1 MKHTFGQALTLTVFG
16 ESHGPE
22 IGATLDGI
30 APGIA
35 IDESYIRA
43 ALNARRPAAD
53 ISTPRKEP
61 DNFRIISGVYNGYTT
76 GSALTIL
83 IPNTDVRSADYAA
96 TYDLPRPGHADLCAH
111 FKYHG
116 FQDVR
121 GGGQFSGRI
130 TAVIVAAG
138 AIVRQALL
146 AKGIRIATHIQH
158 LGGIEDAPL
167 TEDTMT
173 RLDGA
178 SFPTVS
184 EACADAMQAVI
195 RQAREDGDSIGGTLE
210 TLITGMPAGVGEP
223 YFDSME
229 SVLAH
234 MLFSIPAV
242 KGVAFGDGFGL
253 AAMRGSQANDAII
266 LKDGAIATKTN
277 HCGGIC
283 GGITNGMPLRIT
295 CAVKP
300 TPSIAKEQRTVSLS
314 HMEERTLSIKGRHDG
329 AVVHRARAVVDAACA
344 LVLADMLTLRFGTD
358 YLATGGVQS

>member
-1 MKHTFGQALTLTVFG
+1 MKHTFGHALTLTVFG

-22 IGATLDGI
+22 IGATLDGL

-35 IDESYIRA
+35 VDESYIRT
-43 ALNARRPAAD
+43 ALDARRPAGD

-61 DNFRIISGVYNGYTT
+61 DNFRIVSGVYNGYTT

-96 TYDLPRPGHADLCAH
+96 IADLPRPGHADLCAQ

-138 AIVRQALL
+138 AILRQALL
-146 AKGIRIATHIQH
+146 AKGIRIATHIQSV
-158 LGGIEDAPL
+158 GGITDAPL
-167 TEDTMT
+167 TEDAMAH
-173 RLDGA
+173 LDGA

-184 EACADAMQAVI
+184 TEQADAMKAVI
-195 RQAREDGDSIGGTLE
+195 RQAREDGDSVGGTLE
-210 TLITGMPAGVGEP
+210 TLITGVPAGVGEP

-234 MLFSIPAV
+234 ILFSIPAV

-253 AAMRGSQANDAII
+253 ANMRGSQANDAII
-266 LKDGAIATKTN
+266 LQGDGIATKTN

-300 TPSIAKEQRTVSLS
+300 TPSIAKEQTTVSLS
-314 HMEERTLSIKGRHDG
+314 SMEERTVSVKGRHDG
-329 AVVHRARAVVDAACA
+329 AVVHRAGAVVDAACA
-344 LVLADMLTLRFGTD
+344 VVLADMLTLRFGTD
-358 YLATGGVQS
+358 YLSTGGAQA